1 MEMVATTASATAPGV
16 SSLRYSSGSGH
27 RRIRPAKK
35 VTGYRKFAIH
45 YPNCFSS
52 TRVKG
57 SLLIR
62 ALDPQRGGGE
72 EEEES
77 SGIANTT
84 SAPNSQDDLEYL
96 GKVVAGSIVAAAVI
110 KYGSIVFPEITR
122 PNIVQALI
130 MILTPVIVAILLL
143 IKQSRAEGQS

>member
-1 MEMVATTASATAPGV
+1 MVATTASATATGV
-16 SSLRYSSGSGH
+16 SSLRYSSRSDY

-35 VTGYRKFAIH
+35 VTGYTKFAIH

-57 SLLIR
+57 SLPIR
-62 ALDPQRGGGE
+62 ALDPRRGGGGE
-72 EEEES
+72 DEEES

-84 SAPNSQDDLEYL
+84 SASNSQDDLEYL

-130 MILTPVIVAILLL
+130 MILTPVIVAVLLL
-143 IKQSRAEGQS
+143 IKQSCAEGRS